1 LFIELYPLA
10 LSTARFSGFS
20 DCKAFRLP
28 GFAGRFGCF
37 LGSPIGLKKS
47 RLCVRSSAATVGEF
61 TVSDV
66 SQISIPVEGI
76 ADQSQDFLTRFETG
90 LAANVMRRGQSSSSR
105 ILRRRVRAR
114 RAATVSCR
122 RQSQPVDA
130 ACRSVRFIAAHIA
143 RRKVIWTKPQRQKKT
158 QEILVGRIFPPHRA
172 ENSKHLAL
180 SIKRSSL
187 LKLHPQRS
195 RAFLHEGGG

>member
-1 LFIELYPLA
+1 MTGFPVGVAPVALSFTSRFVRKDACNAILVCDFASFDFSSSFCRNGGVTFRCLCCDAFLFIELYLLA

-28 GFAGRFGCF
+28 GFAGRLSCF

-47 RLCVRSSAATVGEF
+47 CLCVRSSAATVGEF

-90 LAANVMRRGQSSSSR
+90 MAANVMCRGQS
-105 ILRRRVRAR
+105 
-114 RAATVSCR
+114 
-122 RQSQPVDA
+122 
-130 ACRSVRFIAAHIA
+130 
-143 RRKVIWTKPQRQKKT
+143 
-158 QEILVGRIFPPHRA
+158 
-172 ENSKHLAL
+172 
-180 SIKRSSL
+180 
-187 LKLHPQRS
+187 
-195 RAFLHEGGG
+195 